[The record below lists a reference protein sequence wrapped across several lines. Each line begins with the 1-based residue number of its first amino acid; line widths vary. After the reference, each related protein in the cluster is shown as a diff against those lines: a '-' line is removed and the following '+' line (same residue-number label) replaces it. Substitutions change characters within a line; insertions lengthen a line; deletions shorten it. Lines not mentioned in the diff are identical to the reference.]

1 MKTTIQTV
9 CCALGSGMI
18 GYFANQLDTAWGASL
33 FVFGVLLLA
42 GSIAAICMQK
52 KEKK

>member
-1 MKTTIQTV
+1 MKTALQTA

-42 GSIAAICMQK
+42 GSIAAICTQK

>member
-1 MKTTIQTV
+1 MKTTLRTL

-18 GYFANQLDTAWGASL
+18 GYFADRLDTAWGASL

-42 GSIAAICMQK
+42 GSIAAICTQK